1 MNKRKHSVKGFTLVE
16 VIIVI
21 AIIGILAGLLV
32 PSLMGYVRKAREKA
46 IMTETKIIVN
56 SASAALTD
64 IIADSKYPLLTDKK
78 FDGKRCGCITN
89 WMIGR
94 AQKKNTSEITDAKG
108 NKVDYDIATQILK
121 SLDSENISG
130 IFEFN
135 GNEKNPLS
143 QNKGNPESTLTKFNK
158 EHPGCSAFIL
168 IYGEDG
174 SIVKLYYSK
183 GNMLC
188 IYDGSFTIVTADEKE
203 AVFPYVQY
211 L

>member
-89 WMIGR
+89 
-94 AQKKNTSEITDAKG
+94 
-108 NKVDYDIATQILK
+108 
-121 SLDSENISG
+121 
-130 IFEFN
+130 
-135 GNEKNPLS
+135 
-143 QNKGNPESTLTKFNK
+143 
-158 EHPGCSAFIL
+158 
-168 IYGEDG
+168 
-174 SIVKLYYSK
+174 
-183 GNMLC
+183 
-188 IYDGSFTIVTADEKE
+188 
-203 AVFPYVQY
+203 
-211 L
+211 